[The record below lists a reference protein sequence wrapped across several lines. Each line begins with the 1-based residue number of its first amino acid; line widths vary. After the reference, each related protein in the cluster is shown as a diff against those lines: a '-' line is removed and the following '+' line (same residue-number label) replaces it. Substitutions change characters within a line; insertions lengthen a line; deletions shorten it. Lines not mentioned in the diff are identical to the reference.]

1 MQNKD
6 FHVLALVKGDHQ
18 FVYIF
23 DEMGWDELVETL
35 CQQAEDPSL
44 EFSWFDAALLS
55 HRAKSQIESANEADG
70 ESNSEVDSEA
80 HQSMPTDDETELDYK
95 APITSRLPR

>member
-1 MQNKD
+1 MHNKD
-6 FHVLALVKGDHQ
+6 FHVLALVKGEHQ

-23 DEMGWDELVETL
+23 DEMGWDDLVETL

-55 HRAKSQIESANEADG
+55 HRAKTQIESANET
-70 ESNSEVDSEA
+70 N
-80 HQSMPTDDETELDYK
+80 TDVTETTSPDNETELDTN

>member
-1 MQNKD
+1 MHNKD
-6 FHVLALVKGDHQ
+6 FHVLALVKGEHQ

-23 DEMGWDELVETL
+23 DDMGWDDLVETL
-35 CQQAEDPSL
+35 CQQAEDPNL

-55 HRAKSQIESANEADG
+55 HRAKTQIESANET
-70 ESNSEVDSEA
+70 N
-80 HQSMPTDDETELDYK
+80 TDVTETTSPDNETELDTN

>member
-1 MQNKD
+1 MHNKD
-6 FHVLALVKGDHQ
+6 FHVLALVKGEHQ

-23 DEMGWDELVETL
+23 DEMGWEDLVETL
-35 CQQAEDPSL
+35 CQQAEDPNL

-55 HRAKSQIESANEADG
+55 HRAKTQIESANE
-70 ESNSEVDSEA
+70 SN
-80 HQSMPTDDETELDYK
+80 TDVTETTSIDNETELDTN

>member
-1 MQNKD
+1 MHNKD
-6 FHVLALVKGDHQ
+6 FHVLALVKGEHQ

-23 DEMGWDELVETL
+23 DEMGWDDLVETL
-35 CQQAEDPSL
+35 CQQAEDPNL

-55 HRAKSQIESANEADG
+55 HRAKTQIESANET
-70 ESNSEVDSEA
+70 N
-80 HQSMPTDDETELDYK
+80 TDVAETTSPENETELDTN

>member
-1 MQNKD
+1 MHNKD
-6 FHVLALVKGDHQ
+6 FHVLALVKGEHQ

-23 DEMGWDELVETL
+23 DEMGWDDLVETL
-35 CQQAEDPSL
+35 CQQAEDPNL

-55 HRAKSQIESANEADG
+55 HRAKTQIESANET
-70 ESNSEVDSEA
+70 N
-80 HQSMPTDDETELDYK
+80 TDVIETTSIDNETELDTN